1 MTTSMTVEPCSLS
14 ISCVVY
20 DTDFNVLATTI
31 ESLKVALET
40 AIQFNTLSNYKFSLI
55 NNQSTTP
62 IFFQQAV
69 TLAQSMLSNVEVI
82 SGHGNIGYGKAN
94 NLAIDNTNLDFH
106 LILNPDVKLD
116 SLAIHEGLSFL
127 IAHPDVGLVAPNAF
141 NEDGLP
147 EYLGKRMPNPLI
159 IFLRGINSNL
169 LNRIFKRSLDWY
181 TYKDK
186 LPTNEPLSI
195 ELASGCFMLC
205 KTDILKSVGGF
216 SPEYFLYFED
226 FDLSRKI
233 AIKVFLPSMRI
244 THLGG
249 KAATK
254 EWKHIKFFLKSYWIF
269 LQLRSYSRTRSKLD

>member
-1 MTTSMTVEPCSLS
+1 MINTSDSRQSSTLS

-20 DTDFNVLATTI
+20 DTDYDILTTTI
-31 ESLKVALET
+31 ESLKISLDVALE
-40 AIQFNTLSNYKFSLI
+40 FNSLSSYKFYLI
-55 NNQSTTP
+55 NNQTFVP
-62 IFFQQAV
+62 VFFQQAADLAKR
-69 TLAQSMLSNVEVI
+69 TLTNTEVI

-94 NLAIDNTNLDFH
+94 NLVIHNTHSEFH

-116 SLAIHEGLSFL
+116 PLAITEGIKFL
-127 IAHPDVGLVAPNAF
+127 ATHHDVGLVAPSAF
-141 NEDGLP
+141 SENGSP
-147 EYLGKRMPNPLI
+147 EYLCKRMPSALI
-159 IFLRGINSNL
+159 IFLRGFNNNL
-169 LNRIFKRSLDWY
+169 LNRIFKQSLEWY

-186 LPTNEPLSI
+186 LPTDEPFSI

-205 KTDILKSVGGF
+205 RTETLKKVGGF

-233 AIKVFLPSMRI
+233 ARKVFLPSMRI

-254 EWKHIKFFLKSYWIF
+254 GLKHIKLFLTSYLIFLKSNKITP
-269 LQLRSYSRTRSKLD
+269 Q